1 MMLRMDPRA
10 ARADTTGMLARF
22 ANLSRSL
29 TMWVV
34 LVPVLIV
41 VIFVGADRFA
51 QARAESDLIGRHWRS
66 VASVWGHPDC
76 TAKAVRLGTRE
87 SATRT
92 DRRGSD
98 LVIPHL
104 ELVLESPAPASGP
117 LADNAHRNFI
127 WSDDATVDRYA
138 RRVTLGDLRD
148 VRMETRIAVDRSRP
162 VRIVRVDANGLVV
175 DIQSVRPVF
184 VMAEP

>member
-1 MMLRMDPRA
+1 MQRSA
-10 ARADTTGMLARF
+10 GRADITDMLVRI
-22 ANLSRSL
+22 ANLGRSL
-29 TMWVV
+29 NTWVV
-34 LVPVLIV
+34 LVPVLTIA
-41 VIFVGADRFA
+41 IFVGAGRLGE
-51 QARAESDLIGRHWRS
+51 ARAESDMIGRHWRS
-66 VASVWGHPDC
+66 VASIWGHPDC
-76 TAKAVRLGTRE
+76 TAKNVRLGTRE
-87 SATRT
+87 NATRL
-92 DRRGSD
+92 DRRDGD

-162 VRIVRVDANGLVV
+162 VRIVRTDANGRVV

>member
-1 MMLRMDPRA
+1 MDPGA
-10 ARADTTGMLARF
+10 DRADTTDMSLRV
-22 ANLSRSL
+22 ANLGRSL

-34 LVPVLIV
+34 LVPVLV
-41 VIFVGADRFA
+41 VGIFVGAGRMA
-51 QARAESDLIGRHWRS
+51 EARSESELIGRHWRS
-66 VASVWGHPDC
+66 VASIWGHPDC

-87 SATRT
+87 SATRS
-92 DRRGSD
+92 DQRDGD

-117 LADNAHRNFI
+117 LADNAHRTYI
-127 WSDDATVDRYA
+127 WSDDATVDRYT

-162 VRIVRVDANGLVV
+162 VRIVRTDAHGRVV
-175 DIQSVRPVF
+175 DIRSVRPVF

>member
-1 MMLRMDPRA
+1 MNPRA
-10 ARADTTGMLARF
+10 DRADVTDMLVRI
-22 ANLSRSL
+22 ANLGRSL

-34 LVPVLIV
+34 LVPVLTI
-41 VIFVGADRFA
+41 VIFLGADRLA
-51 QARAESDLIGRHWRS
+51 EARAESELIGRHWRS
-66 VASVWGHPDC
+66 VVDAWGQPDC
-76 TAKAVRLGTRE
+76 TARAIRLGTRE
-87 SATRT
+87 NATRS
-92 DRRGSD
+92 DRREGD

-104 ELVLESPAPASGP
+104 EMVLESPAPASGP
-117 LADNAHRNFI
+117 LADNSHRNFI

-162 VRIVRVDANGLVV
+162 VRIVRVDATGRVV
-175 DIQSVRPVF
+175 AIQSVRPVF